1 MKKTFCILTAILL
14 LALISISVPAEEKDA
29 KQADP
34 FVIDNPEYGF
44 HFVIPEK
51 YRNLKGI
58 LDIRAND
65 LEDGVFQFTISYYA
79 VSEENFDAYNDYS
92 EKFYE
97 ALMSGEEPPASPDPS
112 WMTDAVRPLRT
123 ASPFR
128 EDGSVFPGEHHRCI
142 HGAFSRGRR
151 FACPGPEGGGDG
163 QGSFLILPGAS
174 V

>member
-1 MKKTFCILTAILL
+1 MIMKKKAFCILMVILL

-29 KQADP
+29 KQADL

-97 ALMSGEEPPASPDPS
+97 ALMSGEKPPG
-112 WMTDAVRPLRT
+112 RRQ
-123 ASPFR
+123 R
-128 EDGSVFPGEHHRCI
+128 
-142 HGAFSRGRR
+142 FSRGTSSVYPW
-151 FACPGPEGGGDG
+151 CI
-163 QGSFLILPGAS
+163 FL
-174 V
+174 

>member
-1 MKKTFCILTAILL
+1 MKYDNEEKTFCILTAILL

-29 KQADP
+29 KQTDP

-123 ASPFR
+123 ASSFR
-128 EDGSVFPGEHHRCI
+128 KDGSVFPGEYHR
-142 HGAFSRGRR
+142 
-151 FACPGPEGGGDG
+151 
-163 QGSFLILPGAS
+163 
-174 V
+174 